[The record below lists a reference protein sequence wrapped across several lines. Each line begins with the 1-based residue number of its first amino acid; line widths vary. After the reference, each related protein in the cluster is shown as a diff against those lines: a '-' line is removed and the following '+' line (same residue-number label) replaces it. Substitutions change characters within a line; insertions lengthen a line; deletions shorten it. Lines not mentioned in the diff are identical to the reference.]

1 MNIYRTELTER
12 EKSILRYVIHQFIL
26 TANPVGSRNL
36 SKKYEVGFSP
46 ATVRNIMSDLEESG
60 FLGHPHTSAGRVPT
74 DLGYRFYVNSL
85 METPQLSKTE
95 VDFIE
100 SHFEQLNT
108 QTDEILKITSS
119 ILSNLTSQLAYVS
132 YPKLGNAILEKI
144 QLVTVSS
151 SRLLVVVSI
160 KSGMIRTIT
169 LEVETGL
176 ENKNLLT
183 IQRLLNERLAGLTF
197 TEIKQTI
204 SERLNSISDK
214 DLKPVIRVFLDSV
227 GEIFND
233 IKTNEDS
240 IITGTKNLLNQ
251 PEFADPKNIS
261 SIIELVEDKDIIIHV
276 MDKKIKTNLGQVSIT
291 IGSESNEEKLNDYSV
306 VVKEYNVGQVVG
318 SIGIIGPKRMT
329 YSHEIASVVQM
340 AEILSKVFSNK

>member
-1 MNIYRTELTER
+1 MFAKELTER

-36 SKKYEVGFSP
+36 SKKYNIGYSP
-46 ATVRNIMSDLEESG
+46 ATVRNVMSDLEETG

-85 METPQLSKTE
+85 METPQLTQNE

-100 SHFEQLNT
+100 SHFDHLNIE
-108 QTDEILKITSS
+108 TDEILKITSS

-132 YPKLGNAILEKI
+132 YPKLGNAILERI
-144 QLVTVSS
+144 QLVAVTS
-151 SRLLVVVSI
+151 SRLLVVISI

-169 LEVETGL
+169 LEIEAGL
-176 ENKNLLT
+176 EKKNLST
-183 IQRLLNERLAGLTF
+183 IQRLLNERLAGITF
-197 TEIKQTI
+197 SEIKKTI
-204 SERLNSISDK
+204 SERVKSISNK

-227 GEIFND
+227 EEIFND
-233 IKTNEDS
+233 IKPNENS

-251 PEFADPKNIS
+251 PEFTDPKKIS
-261 SIIELVEDKDIIIHV
+261 SIIELVEDRDIIIHV
-276 MDKKIKTNLGQVSIT
+276 MDEKTENNQGQVSIT
-291 IGSESNEEKLNDYSV
+291 IGSESNEEKLNDFSI
-306 VVKEYNVGQVVG
+306 VVKEYNVGQVMG

-340 AEILSKVFSNK
+340 AEILSKVFSK

>member
-1 MNIYRTELTER
+1 MFTSELTDR

-36 SKKYEVGFSP
+36 SKKYEVGYSP
-46 ATVRNIMSDLEESG
+46 ATVRNIMSDLEETG

-85 METPQLSKTE
+85 METPQLSQNE

-100 SHFEQLNT
+100 SHFEQINNE
-108 QTDEILKITSS
+108 TDEILKITSN

-132 YPKLGNAILEKI
+132 YPKFGNAVLEKI
-144 QLVTVSS
+144 QLVPVSN
-151 SRLLVVVSI
+151 SRLLVVISI
-160 KSGMIRTIT
+160 HSGMIRTIT

-176 ENKNLLT
+176 EKKNLST

-197 TEIKQTI
+197 TEIKKTI
-204 SERLNSISDK
+204 SERLRTVTNT

-233 IKTNEDS
+233 VKTGEDS

-251 PEFADPKNIS
+251 PEFTDPKNIS
-261 SIIELVEDKDIIIHV
+261 SIIELVEDKDIIIHF
-276 MDKKIKTNLGQVSIT
+276 MDKKIEPNINQVSVT
-291 IGSESNEEKLNDYSV
+291 IGSESNEEKLNDYSI
-306 VVKEYNVGQVVG
+306 VVKEYNIGQVAG

-340 AEILSKVFSNK
+340 AEILSKIFSKK

>member
-1 MNIYRTELTER
+1 MFTPELTER

-46 ATVRNIMSDLEESG
+46 ATVRNIMSDLEDSG
-60 FLGHPHTSAGRVPT
+60 YLGHPHTSAGRVPT

-169 LEVETGL
+169 LEVEAGL
-176 ENKNLLT
+176 DSKNLST

-197 TEIKQTI
+197 TEIKNSI
-204 SERLNSISDK
+204 SERLKSVSDK

-233 IKTNEDS
+233 VKTNEDS
-240 IITGTKNLLNQ
+240 IITGTRNLLNQ

-276 MDKKIKTNLGQVSIT
+276 MDKKINTNLGQVSIT

-340 AEILSKVFSNK
+340 AEILSKVFSKK

>member
-1 MNIYRTELTER
+1 MFTSELSDR

-85 METPQLSKTE
+85 METPQLSQNE
-95 VDFIE
+95 VDFIG
-100 SHFEQLNT
+100 SHFEQINSD
-108 QTDEILKITSS
+108 TDEILKITSN
-119 ILSNLTSQLAYVS
+119 ILSNLTSQLGYVS
-132 YPKLGNAILEKI
+132 YPKFGNAILEKI
-144 QLVTVSS
+144 QLVPVSN
-151 SRLLVVVSI
+151 SRLLVVISI

-169 LEVETGL
+169 LEVEAGL
-176 ENKNLLT
+176 EKKNLST

-197 TEIKQTI
+197 IEIKQTI
-204 SERLNSISDK
+204 SERLRGVTNK

-233 IKTNEDS
+233 VKTGEDS

-276 MDKKIKTNLGQVSIT
+276 MDKKNESNINQVSIT
-291 IGSESNEEKLNDYSV
+291 IGSESNEEKLNDYSI
-306 VVKEYNVGQVVG
+306 VVKEYHIGQVAG

-340 AEILSKVFSNK
+340 AEILSKVFSKK

>member
-1 MNIYRTELTER
+1 MFLTDLTDR

-36 SKKYEVGFSP
+36 SKKYDIGFSP

-85 METPQLSKTE
+85 MEVPLLSQDE

-100 SHFEQLNT
+100 SHFDQTNS
-108 QTDEILKITSS
+108 QTDEILRITSN

-132 YPKLGNAILEKI
+132 YPKLGNAILEKL
-144 QLVTVSS
+144 QLVAISN
-151 SRLLVVVSI
+151 SRILVVISI

-176 ENKNLLT
+176 DKNNLST

-197 TEIKQTI
+197 SEIK
-204 SERLNSISDK
+204 NSITERIKSISNK

-227 GEIFND
+227 EDIFND
-233 IKTNEDS
+233 VKTNENS

-251 PEFADPKNIS
+251 PEFTDLKNIS
-261 SIIELVEDKDIIIHV
+261 SIIELVEDKDIIIH
-276 MDKKIKTNLGQVSIT
+276 MMNEKTSENQGQVSVT
-291 IGSESNEEKLNDYSV
+291 IGSESNEEKLNDYSII
-306 VVKEYNVGQVVG
+306 VKEYDVGQAMG
-318 SIGIIGPKRMT
+318 NIGIIGPKRMT
-329 YSHEIASVVQM
+329 YSHEIASVIQM
-340 AEILSKVFSNK
+340 AEVLSKIFSKK

>member
-1 MNIYRTELTER
+1 MFTSELTDR

-46 ATVRNIMSDLEESG
+46 ATVRNIMSDLEETG

-85 METPQLSKTE
+85 METPQLSQNE

-100 SHFEQLNT
+100 SHFEQINSD
-108 QTDEILKITSS
+108 TDEILKITSN
-119 ILSNLTSQLAYVS
+119 ILSKLTSQLAYVS
-132 YPKLGNAILEKI
+132 YPKFGNAILEKI
-144 QLVTVSS
+144 QLVPVSN
-151 SRLLVVVSI
+151 SRLLVVISI

-176 ENKNLLT
+176 EQKNLST

-197 TEIKQTI
+197 TEIKKTI
-204 SERLNSISDK
+204 SERLRTVTNK
-214 DLKPVIRVFLDSV
+214 NLKPVIRVFLDSV

-233 IKTNEDS
+233 VKTSEDS
-240 IITGTKNLLNQ
+240 IITGTRNLLKPTRICRSQ
-251 PEFADPKNIS
+251 KY
-261 SIIELVEDKDIIIHV
+261 K
-276 MDKKIKTNLGQVSIT
+276 Q
-291 IGSESNEEKLNDYSV
+291 Y
-306 VVKEYNVGQVVG
+306 Y
-318 SIGIIGPKRMT
+318 
-329 YSHEIASVVQM
+329 
-340 AEILSKVFSNK
+340 